1 MHAIFTLIFFGKH
14 SNGRGKKEISFVG
27 HSTPFQWLQNSLS
40 LLKVIHRQHLSN
52 HVDTPKIMAT
62 YIIINLGV
70 WLIAFK
76 TNHRCRYLIETKS
89 SGYCIPCY
97 KFLAFIRYGIQVWF
111 TVWVLLTSY
120 ETRQETLFR
129 FRLKELPLQWRD
141 EDHHRFLF
149 MKMKQHNLFNL
160 L

>member
-1 MHAIFTLIFFGKH
+1 MHAIFTLIFFRKH
-14 SNGRGKKEISFVG
+14 SNGEGKKEISFVG
-27 HSTPFQWLQNSLS
+27 HSTPFWWLQNSLS

-76 TNHRCRYLIETKS
+76 TNHRCRYPIETKS

-97 KFLAFIRYGIQVWF
+97 KFLALIRYGIWYTWF

-129 FRLKELPLQWRD
+129 FRLKELPFQQRD
-141 EDHHRFLF
+141 EEHHLF
-149 MKMKQHNLFNL
+149 FMNMKSHDLFNL
-160 L
+160 H